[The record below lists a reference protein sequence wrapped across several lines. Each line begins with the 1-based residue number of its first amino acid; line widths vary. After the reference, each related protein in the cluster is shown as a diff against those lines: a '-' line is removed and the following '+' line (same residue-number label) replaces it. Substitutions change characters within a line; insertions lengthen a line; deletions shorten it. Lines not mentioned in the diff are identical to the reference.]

1 MSEVSR
7 RKLFAGFAAVP
18 FLGALAAR
26 GEETGART
34 GATLA
39 PAHKFAPPLPGREVM
54 RRRYF
59 PNVELVT
66 HTDKKVKFY
75 DDVLKDKIVILN
87 MMYADCEGVC
97 PTITANLK
105 HVQKILHEQINHEIF
120 IYSMTVKPEQDTPAK
135 LKEYAKMHGINDKYW
150 TFLTGKPEEVD
161 MLRHLTGFADPNPE
175 IDKDKARHSGMI
187 RYGNE
192 PMALWGTCQGSG
204 EPEWMAQEIGF
215 AIPREFK
222 KHPAINE

>member
-1 MSEVSR
+1 MPVLTR
-7 RKLFAGFAAVP
+7 RKLFAELAVAP
-18 FLGALAAR
+18 VAGALMAR
-26 GEETGART
+26 AEES
-34 GATLA
+34 A
-39 PAHKFAPPLPGREVM
+39 PASPHKFAPRLSGREII
-54 RRRYF
+54 RKRYF

-66 HTDKKVKFY
+66 HQGKKVKFY
-75 DDVLKDKIVILN
+75 DDLLKDKIVILN

-105 HVQKILHEQINHEIF
+105 HVQKILREQINHEIF
-120 IYSMTVKPEQDTPAK
+120 IYSMTVKPEQDTPVK
-135 LKEYAKMHGINDKYW
+135 LKEYVKMHGINDKYW